1 MKHLPLLAA
10 LLLLVAL
17 VSVAQED
24 KKGKTKSGGSAEDQ
38 VKALLDQRREAT
50 IKADVAVLD
59 ATTADDYTRISPT
72 GEMLAKAAYLQGF
85 KDGSVKYESIET
97 KDLKI
102 RVYGDTA
109 VITGIGTVKSTNKGQ
124 DTSGTFAVSQV
135 FVKRKGKWQA
145 VQFQATK
152 IPG

>member
-1 MKHLPLLAA
+1 MKHLYFVVA

-17 VSVAQED
+17 VSVSQED
-24 KKGKTKSGGSAEDQ
+24 KKGKAKSSGSAEDQ
-38 VKALLDQRREAT
+38 IKALLEQRRQAT

-59 ATTADDYTRISPT
+59 ATTGDDYTRISPS
-72 GEMLAKAAYLQGF
+72 GEMIAKAAYLQGL
-85 KDGSVKYESIET
+85 KDGSMKVESIET
-97 KDLKI
+97 KDLKV

-109 VITGIGTVKSTNKGQ
+109 VTTGIGTVKSTNKGQ

-145 VQFQATK
+145 VHFQATK